1 MEVLLS
7 SSSREERVERNRDT
21 MVRSSLGVSLK
32 RGIFRRRRYRTR
44 EVVAI
49 FVFVTKQ
56 TAVLLVKTFFFTHRR
71 WLFKNTTSWILWW
84 FWISFRYHEYVI
96 GYCTRAA
103 RNIICHPCAVDLMIN
118 ETIYYTTRVGDDIFT
133 SSSKSF
139 SVSQRNPQSRWTIK
153 ILWIFARRPLNPTCV
168 FKTREKEEKKTE
180 QSLS

>member
-56 TAVLLVKTFFFTHRR
+56 TAVLLVKTFFFYAQALTFQKYDE
-71 WLFKNTTSWILWW
+71 L
-84 FWISFRYHEYVI
+84 
-96 GYCTRAA
+96 
-103 RNIICHPCAVDLMIN
+103 DLMM
-118 ETIYYTTRVGDDIFT
+118 
-133 SSSKSF
+133 
-139 SVSQRNPQSRWTIK
+139 
-153 ILWIFARRPLNPTCV
+153 ILDF
-168 FKTREKEEKKTE
+168 F
-180 QSLS
+180 

>member
-56 TAVLLVKTFFFTHRR
+56 SCSSCENVFFYARTGVDFSKIRRVGSYDDSGFLLG
-71 WLFKNTTSWILWW
+71 TTSMSLGIA
-84 FWISFRYHEYVI
+84 HE
-96 GYCTRAA
+96 
-103 RNIICHPCAVDLMIN
+103 P
-118 ETIYYTTRVGDDIFT
+118 
-133 SSSKSF
+133 
-139 SVSQRNPQSRWTIK
+139 
-153 ILWIFARRPLNPTCV
+153 
-168 FKTREKEEKKTE
+168 REI
-180 QSLS
+180 